1 MNTCSLVLI
10 AKRGEKRA
18 IKMAV
23 LEKNSGNSFGG
34 LGAGGWGLGAG
45 GWGWG
50 LGAGGWGLEKRLMRL
65 NGRERLIGLKG
76 RA

>member
-45 GWGWG
+45 GWGLGAGGWG
-50 LGAGGWGLEKRLMRL
+50 LGAGGWGLGARCKHRGEIRRTL
-65 NGRERLIGLKG
+65 N
-76 RA
+76 